1 MFGRSKNAFSF
12 FFICV
17 SPFLISINTF
27 VFQAYEQQLSHLCF
41 FFFLFWREPKSGILA
56 GGSQSRGIGSVSSFK
71 ELQIGFIFGY
81 QMHLLKFTVIIDKKL
96 ELQYVQEVFS
106 NLHSMLT
113 I

>member
-1 MFGRSKNAFSF
+1 MFFP
-12 FFICV
+12 FFI
-17 SPFLISINTF
+17 L
-27 VFQAYEQQLSHLCF
+27 E
-41 FFFLFWREPKSGILA
+41 RKPKSGILA

-106 NLHSMLT
+106 NYINMDLLEIQYSQMT
-113 I
+113 INN